1 MLKNSK
7 GVLIAAILPL
17 MMLTGCSATKNAE
30 LRPVSLPEP
39 PACMAPVVLPPI
51 EAGMDARE
59 VLARH
64 RAALRGANG
73 RLECSREWYSGVRKQ
88 YAKQ

>member
-1 MLKNSK
+1 
-7 GVLIAAILPL
+7 
-17 MMLTGCSATKNAE
+17 
-30 LRPVSLPEP
+30 
-39 PACMAPVVLPPI
+39 MAPVTLPPI